1 MKTVL
6 LTGASSGLGIHI
18 AETLLKKDYFVILHY
33 YHHEKEVK
41 NLYQQYKPNCMLWQA
56 DLKEEKEILQL
67 KNVLEKKKLRVD
79 NLINNAAM
87 EHLSNIEEKN
97 TETMIDVFRLNTI
110 APFLLSK
117 TFGKEINDVGGSMI
131 NISSDNT
138 IDKYDEVTLEYD
150 VSKAGLNMLT
160 KTFAKIY
167 PEAKVNAI
175 CFGWLDTN
183 MNDIP
188 ENIKKEMDFVPF
200 EEAVEK
206 ILDLLKT
213 KETGKIEV
221 LR

>member
-6 LTGASSGLGIHI
+6 LTGASSGLGIRI
-18 AETLLKKDYFVILHY
+18 AQTLLKKDYFVILHY
-33 YHHEKEVK
+33 YHNDKEVR

-67 KNVLEKKKLRVD
+67 KKILEKKKLQVD
-79 NLINNAAM
+79 NLINNAAI
-87 EHLSNIEEKN
+87 EHLSNITEKN
-97 TETMIDVFRLNTI
+97 TETMIDVFKLNTI
-110 APFLLSK
+110 APFILCK
-117 TFGKEINDVGGSMI
+117 TFGKEINDVRGAII

-138 IDKYDEVTLEYD
+138 LDKYDEVTLEYD

-167 PEAKVNAI
+167 SEARVNAI
-175 CFGWLDTN
+175 CFGWLDTK

-188 ENIKKEMDFVPF
+188 ENIKKEMAFVPL
-200 EEAVEK
+200 EKAVEK

-213 KETGKIEV
+213 EETGKIEV